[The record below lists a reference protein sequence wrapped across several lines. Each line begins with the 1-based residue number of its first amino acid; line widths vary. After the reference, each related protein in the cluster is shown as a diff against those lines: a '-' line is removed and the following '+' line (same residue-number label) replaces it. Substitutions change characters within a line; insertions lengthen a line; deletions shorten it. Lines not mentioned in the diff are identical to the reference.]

1 MSSDELPPPPKPAAG
16 GLQWTLPTGWT
27 QTLTEGMRYATLKAP
42 VAGRLEVS
50 VVVLPG
56 PAGGELAN
64 VNRWRGQVGLLELDE
79 ATLAPV
85 RKPME
90 SKAGSLTLY
99 DFTGE
104 GAAKSRIIVGLLAS
118 ADGNSWFLK
127 MTGDADPVGAA
138 RADFIRL
145 LESLHFD

>member
-1 MSSDELPPPPKPAAG
+1 
-16 GLQWTLPTGWT
+16 
-27 QTLTEGMRYATLKAP
+27 
-42 VAGRLEVS
+42 
-50 VVVLPG
+50 
-56 PAGGELAN
+56 
-64 VNRWRGQVGLLELDE
+64 
-79 ATLAPV
+79 
-85 RKPME
+85 ME

-104 GAAKSRIIVGLLAS
+104 GAAKSRIIVGLLTS
-118 ADGNSWFLK
+118 ADGTSWFLK